1 MSSEEQA
8 ILAAAAADA
17 TGLVA
22 SALDKIN
29 EKWQEL
35 DKDVL
40 KELSDAWYNENAIKV
55 MPDLQTALNSAN
67 SGINESV
74 KSLGDAL
81 VKAVRIWEEGNGR
94 ASGHYQTTNT
104 KENKLNMGHTFLDK
118 KGAAEGMDP
127 ARVQHAID
135 KAEEIKEAMINEGVA
150 KIREAANN
158 PAFRGGSMQKNLM
171 NVSDQLEASIKDGI
185 NKLVDGVTTN
195 TGTAKRNVET
205 ATQSTESLFQ
215 IK

>member
-17 TGLVA
+17 TGLVSA
-22 SALDKIN
+22 ALDKIN

-35 DKDVL
+35 DKDVI

-55 MPDLQTALNSAN
+55 MPDLQTALNKAN
-67 SGINESV
+67 SGINDSV

-150 KIREAANN
+150 
-158 PAFRGGSMQKNLM
+158 AFRGGSMQKNLM